1 MWPLPHV
8 NKFLIMTVTL
18 TRQNDDYLF
27 NASGPNQHTISMD
40 FSKEGNPQGASPM
53 ELLLMSIG
61 GCNAIDVIYVLK
73 KQRQRVDAYTV
84 KVTGERAVV
93 GKAKPFTSAL
103 VEIHLEGDI
112 VPAKALRAAKLSFE
126 QYCSVS
132 MSLRGSMTIEH
143 AVFVNGEKVNDSSDS

>member
-1 MWPLPHV
+1 MMIICLTPLV
-8 NKFLIMTVTL
+8 
-18 TRQNDDYLF
+18 Q
-27 NASGPNQHTISMD
+27 ISIQ
-40 FSKEGNPQGASPM
+40 SVWILVK
-53 ELLLMSIG
+53 
-61 GCNAIDVIYVLK
+61 
-73 KQRQRVDAYTV
+73 V

-93 GKAKPFTSAL
+93 DKAKPFTSAL

-143 AVFVNGEKVNDSSDS
+143 AVFVNGEKVNDPSDS